1 MTDNLSRA
9 DGARV
14 LADLHA
20 LRAIGTYK
28 TGVHKPTFSEPHLR
42 SLAWLVQR
50 LPEAGLTGEIDGIGN
65 ILGTS
70 TKAGPKLLAGSHL
83 ESQNHAGW
91 LDGPL
96 GVVYALEA
104 ARVINRDPNING
116 AVEVASWCDE
126 EGHFGHFLGSRSYVG
141 GVTEADIDAARD
153 RNSGKSMRDALRDAG
168 LAGRARARCERGRHI
183 GYLEAHIEQGETLES
198 SGLKIGVVTSIVGIW
213 QYRITFTGE
222 QNHAGT
228 TRMAIRRDAG
238 LALARFCVAID
249 ERFPAACGPRTVWT
263 TGRITLDPGAPS
275 IIPGAA
281 EMLFQIRDDDPAV
294 IARLEDL
301 LRSMAAE
308 VDKQGR
314 CSVAVER
321 IRTGTPALMDA
332 SFQQAIEQAGAACA
346 GGRSLRMPSGAGH
359 DAQVL
364 ATVMPAGM
372 LFVPSIGGI
381 SHHWTENTADADIV
395 TGAEVFVDACRKL
408 LRDNENRRPHCG
420 RRSCL
425 SRFRTSR
432 LLSCLPSI
440 ADAPGAAI
448 GLRPVAELAVEFH
461 QERNAIGQPPLG
473 ARRGQREITRGP
485 RAEHRKRRRATNS
498 ADCGERDIR
507 LRIADLIMGIGE
519 FAEQVQLTAIV
530 HGEDLVR
537 PQEMTQPS
545 RLKIKQ
551 LEQKLL

>member
-1 MTDNLSRA
+1 MNDNLSRA

-14 LADLHA
+14 LSDLHA

-28 TGVHKPTFSEPHLR
+28 TGVHKPTFSEPHLL
-42 SLAWLVQR
+42 SLQWLVQR
-50 LPEAGLTGEIDGIGN
+50 LPAAGLTGEIDGIGN
-65 ILGTS
+65 VLGTS
-70 TKAGPKLLAGSHL
+70 TKPGPKLLAGSHL

-141 GVTEADIDAARD
+141 GVTEADIDAAHD
-153 RNSGKSMRDALRDAG
+153 RNSGKSMRDALGEAC
-168 LAGRARARCERGRHI
+168 LAGRVRARCERGRHI

-198 SGLKIGVVTSIVGIW
+198 SGLGIGIVTSIVGIW

-238 LALARFCVAID
+238 LALARFCVEID

-314 CSVAVER
+314 CSVTVER
-321 IRTGTPALMDA
+321 IRTGAPALMDG
-332 SFQQAIEQAGAACA
+332 SFQQAIEQASAAFA

-359 DAQVL
+359 DAQIL

-395 TGAEVFVDACRKL
+395 TGAEVFVEACQ
-408 LRDNENRRPHCG
+408 
-420 RRSCL
+420 
-425 SRFRTSR
+425 R
-432 LLSCLPSI
+432 LL
-440 ADAPGAAI
+440 
-448 GLRPVAELAVEFH
+448 
-461 QERNAIGQPPLG
+461 
-473 ARRGQREITRGP
+473 AR
-485 RAEHRKRRRATNS
+485 
-498 ADCGERDIR
+498 
-507 LRIADLIMGIGE
+507 
-519 FAEQVQLTAIV
+519 
-530 HGEDLVR
+530 
-537 PQEMTQPS
+537 
-545 RLKIKQ
+545 
-551 LEQKLL
+551 